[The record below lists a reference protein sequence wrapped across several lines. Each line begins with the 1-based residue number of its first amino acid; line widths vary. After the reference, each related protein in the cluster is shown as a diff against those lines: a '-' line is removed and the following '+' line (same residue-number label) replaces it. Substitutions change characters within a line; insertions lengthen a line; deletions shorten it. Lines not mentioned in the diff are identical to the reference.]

1 METCDPAARSYL
13 QSCLYAA
20 RAAINNGT
28 VDEPRR
34 QKYWKDWC
42 EFTRCWNVS
51 PFLDE
56 VSRSRQADILTAFA
70 VGVREGHYGRGN
82 RITAQSVDRA
92 IRAVGQTFQLACR
105 PDPTKID
112 GGHQRIL
119 PLGRQIATYRRE
131 DPPPKPQL
139 AIPVTVIEHM
149 QTRAA
154 SLGHATKDGA
164 VVDLCTIAFF
174 FLLRVGEYT
183 MPAAN
188 RRTRTVQFRV
198 QDVKF
203 YKNGFIVP
211 NNSPL
216 HVLVQSDG
224 VALCIDNQKNGTR
237 GETIFQH
244 ALPGR
249 SICPVCALARR
260 VSAVMQS
267 THDASYPISLIGNG
281 NNGHITSSHVR
292 VCVRASVTALKLFR
306 QGIKSSDVGA
316 HSLRAGGA
324 MSMKLNGCDLISIMK
339 AGRWTS
345 LTFLTYIHNQ
355 VAHLGANI
363 THRMA
368 TRVPF
373 FSF

>member
-1 METCDPAARSYL
+1 
-13 QSCLYAA
+13 
-20 RAAINNGT
+20 
-28 VDEPRR
+28 
-34 QKYWKDWC
+34 
-42 EFTRCWNVS
+42 
-51 PFLDE
+51 
-56 VSRSRQADILTAFA
+56 
-70 VGVREGHYGRGN
+70 
-82 RITAQSVDRA
+82 
-92 IRAVGQTFQLACR
+92 
-105 PDPTKID
+105 
-112 GGHQRIL
+112 
-119 PLGRQIATYRRE
+119 
-131 DPPPKPQL
+131 
-139 AIPVTVIEHM
+139 
-149 QTRAA
+149 
-154 SLGHATKDGA
+154 
-164 VVDLCTIAFF
+164 
-174 FLLRVGEYT
+174 

-216 HVLVQSDG
+216 HVLVQADG

-244 ALPGR
+244 ALTGR
-249 SICPVCALARR
+249 TICPVCALARR

-267 THDASYPISLIGNG
+267 TSDASNPISLIGHG
-281 NNGHITSSHVR
+281 IGGHVTSANVR
-292 VCVRASVTALKLFR
+292 VCVRASVTALRLFR
-306 QGIKSSDVGA
+306 QGIKSSDVGS

-368 TRVPF
+368 THVPF

>member
-1 METCDPAARSYL
+1 
-13 QSCLYAA
+13 
-20 RAAINNGT
+20 
-28 VDEPRR
+28 
-34 QKYWKDWC
+34 
-42 EFTRCWNVS
+42 
-51 PFLDE
+51 
-56 VSRSRQADILTAFA
+56 
-70 VGVREGHYGRGN
+70 
-82 RITAQSVDRA
+82 
-92 IRAVGQTFQLACR
+92 
-105 PDPTKID
+105 
-112 GGHQRIL
+112 
-119 PLGRQIATYRRE
+119 
-131 DPPPKPQL
+131 
-139 AIPVTVIEHM
+139 
-149 QTRAA
+149 
-154 SLGHATKDGA
+154 
-164 VVDLCTIAFF
+164 
-174 FLLRVGEYT
+174 

-216 HVLVQSDG
+216 HVLVQADG

-244 ALPGR
+244 ALTGR
-249 SICPVCALARR
+249 IICPVCALARR

-267 THDASYPISLIGNG
+267 TSDASNPISLIGHG
-281 NNGHITSSHVR
+281 ISGHVTSANVR
-292 VCVRASVTALKLFR
+292 VCVRASVTALLRLFR
-306 QGIKSSDVGA
+306 QGIKSSDVGS

-368 TRVPF
+368 THVPF